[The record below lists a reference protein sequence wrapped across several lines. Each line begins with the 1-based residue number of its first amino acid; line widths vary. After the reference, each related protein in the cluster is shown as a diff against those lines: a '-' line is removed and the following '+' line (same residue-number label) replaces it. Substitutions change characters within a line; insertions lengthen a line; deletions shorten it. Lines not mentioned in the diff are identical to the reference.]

1 MEIELEG
8 IVRIFGVDQTAFYFD
23 ARSPEEFARGTLPG
37 AHNVPADPE
46 VVDLEK
52 APRPRNDFNT
62 RIIIFGKDQAQARR
76 LADAMGKTPFQNVSY
91 VPGKFELLA
100 EAIKTG

>member
-91 VPGKFELLA
+91 FPGRFELLA
-100 EAIKTG
+100 AAIEAG